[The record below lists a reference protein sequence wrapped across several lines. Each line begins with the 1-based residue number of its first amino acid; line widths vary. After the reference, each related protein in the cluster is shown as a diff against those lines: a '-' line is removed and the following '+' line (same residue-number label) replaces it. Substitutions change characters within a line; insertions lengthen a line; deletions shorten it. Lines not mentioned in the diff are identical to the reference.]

1 MIKVEN
7 LSVSYG
13 KGMPDVIRD
22 MNFDL
27 RKADTE
33 YPRSKCGR

>member
-13 KGMPDVIRD
+13 KGMSDVIRD
-22 MNFDL
+22 MNFVW
-27 RKADTE
+27 RKAA
-33 YPRSKCGR
+33 Y